1 MDTFTQD
8 TTQATFLIS
17 VRNTQVLDL
26 AEALKQ
32 AGIEFRG
39 RNGLIEIDQSF
50 DPSIIWPQVMQG
62 WEIPYL
68 VEGVNEYLQE
78 EGLTPTVPPDH
89 QDWSYPQS
97 AELIHLA
104 INRFCWQED
113 YRVKTAEWHE
123 LGHSWQE
130 ITREYP
136 NLFG

>member
-1 MDTFTQD
+1 MNAFIQD

-17 VRNTQVLDL
+17 VPNTLVQDL

-39 RNGLIEIDQSF
+39 RNGLVAIDRSF
-50 DPSIIWPQVMQG
+50 DPGIVGPEIRQG

-78 EGLTPTVPPDH
+78 EGLTPTVPINH
-89 QDWSYPQS
+89 QDWSYQQS
-97 AELIHLA
+97 SEFIHLA
-104 INRFCWQED
+104 VNRFCWRE
-113 YRVKTAEWHE
+113 YRVENAEWQE
-123 LGHSWQE
+123 LGHDWNE
-130 ITREYP
+130 IVREYP